1 MTQAKNKELQLLIQK
16 IQEFP
21 PNSREGRK
29 LMTKL
34 MKSIGGYI
42 FYDRKTGKET
52 QVSGI
57 LLSLESLVNM
67 DLQSLAGKTKKSG
80 KASTRFKSLIPQKHL
95 QEELYAEAKVN
106 TFCYIHDNI
115 NEYDPEKGTVRSW
128 VNRTLCLK
136 FLDAFNNEYR
146 GTKLQKAK
154 AESLDAPIKLGS
166 TTTWHDCLPARPP
179 SKKHEIH
186 RLFRELIQN
195 DPEDFLKNEMIR
207 SRKTGNQIS
216 LQKVLLMRLE
226 DRTLEAID
234 METGVS
240 FRSIS
245 SCINRK
251 KAELRAYITKHTG
264 ITADDL

>member
-1 MTQAKNKELQLLIQK
+1 MTQDKNEELQLLIQK
-16 IQEFP
+16 IQDLP
-21 PNSREGRK
+21 PESREGRK

-42 FYDRKTGKET
+42 FYDRKTGKGT

-57 LLSLESLVNM
+57 LLPLESLVNM

-80 KASTRFKSLIPQKHL
+80 KASRPLKSLIPQKHL

-115 NEYDPEKGTVRSW
+115 NKYDPGKGTVKSW

-195 DPEDFLKNEMIR
+195 DPEDFLKNVLIR
-207 SRKTGNQIS
+207 SRDGNQIS
-216 LQKVLLMRLE
+216 LQEALLMRLE
-226 DRTLEAID
+226 GITLEAID

-251 KAELRAYITKHTG
+251 NAELRAYITKHTG